1 MKYKITY
8 TVTETGSANRS
19 RMVAAVSEIYE
30 LPRKWVRGYSD
41 QKLLDMYFAHNADEP
56 GEFLADSCGDV
67 DFKVEKV

>member
-1 MKYKITY
+1 
-8 TVTETGSANRS
+8 
-19 RMVAAVSEIYE
+19 MVAAVSEIYE